1 MNKITNG
8 RRKFRAVPV
17 EENKLMDACNIMEG
31 RDRDYEML
39 ELVLW
44 PNQASWKIISISNMM
59 HRVHINTS
67 HGDTESNK

>member
-1 MNKITNG
+1 MEG
-8 RRKFRAVPV
+8 LQQRAVAKGDHEVP
-17 EENKLMDACNIMEG
+17 
-31 RDRDYEML
+31 

-67 HGDTESNK
+67 RRDTGRNK

>member
-44 PNQASWKIISISNMM
+44 PNQAS
-59 HRVHINTS
+59 
-67 HGDTESNK
+67 